1 MPNGVPGGCPTA
13 VFINQVQ
20 AQVEYNWGDYEIP
33 LDQQN
38 NVFAW
43 LTLLHMPVRCRVE
56 AQDADKDEYKEE
68 VSWECMR
75 WCCVVDATH

>member
-20 AQVEYNWGDYEIP
+20 AQVENWGDYEIP

-56 AQDADKDEYKEE
+56 VQDADKDEYKEE
-68 VSWECMR
+68 VSWECM
-75 WCCVVDATH
+75 